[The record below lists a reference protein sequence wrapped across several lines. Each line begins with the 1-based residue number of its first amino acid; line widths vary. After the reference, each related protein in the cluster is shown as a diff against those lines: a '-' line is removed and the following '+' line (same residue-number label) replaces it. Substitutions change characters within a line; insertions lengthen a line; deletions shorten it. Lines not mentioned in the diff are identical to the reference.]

1 MAPKISLALFL
12 SLNYLFFTFASANG
26 TCPRDT
32 LQIGLCA
39 NVLNVVDI
47 VLGYPPVKPCCS
59 LVEGLADLDAAACL
73 CAALK
78 VNILGI
84 NLNLP
89 IYVNVLLNNCGRITP
104 TYYPCV

>member
-1 MAPKISLALFL
+1 MAPRISLALFL
-12 SLNYLFFTFASANG
+12 SLNFLCFTYTSALG
-26 TCPRDT
+26 TCPKDT
-32 LQIGLCA
+32 LEIGLCA
-39 NVLNVVDI
+39 NVLNIVDI

-59 LVEGLADLDAAACL
+59 LIDGLVDLEAAACL

-89 IYVNVLLNNCGRITP
+89 IYVNVLLNNCGHITP
-104 TYYPCV
+104 TVYPCV

>member
-1 MAPKISLALFL
+1 MAPRISLALFL
-12 SLNYLFFTFASANG
+12 SLNFLCFTYTSALG
-26 TCPRDT
+26 TCPKDT
-32 LQIGLCA
+32 LEIGLCA
-39 NVLNVVDI
+39 NVLNIVDI

-59 LVEGLADLDAAACL
+59 LIDGLVDLEAAACL

-89 IYVNVLLNNCGRITP
+89 IYVN
-104 TYYPCV
+104 